1 MNKAVISKEE
11 LLKTAKAI
19 VFEEGMDKL
28 NIRRLAQ
35 QSGVSVGS
43 VYNYFASKS
52 DLMLAV
58 LEEFWKIL
66 FHSRPCVQEAPAS
79 FPDFFEEAYAAFF
92 EGLSE
97 FKFPLLQQMRP
108 MQGEEA
114 VKARMLMEQYI
125 SHIRKGFA
133 QALEADPLISESIW
147 SESFSKEQFA
157 FFVTSSMLE
166 MLTRRQKDCL
176 YFKEILKRILYAHP

>member
-66 FHSRPCVQEAPAS
+66 FRSHPCPAENSLS
-79 FPDFFEEAYAAFF
+79 FPEFFEETYEALFA
-92 EGLSE
+92 GLSE

-114 VKARMLMEQYI
+114 AKARALMEEYI
-125 SHIRKGFA
+125 SHIRRGFA
-133 QALEADPLISESIW
+133 KALETDPLISESLW
-147 SESFSKEQFA
+147 SESFPREQFA
-157 FFVTSSMLE
+157 FFVTSSMVE
-166 MLTRRQKDCL
+166 MLTRRQKDCR